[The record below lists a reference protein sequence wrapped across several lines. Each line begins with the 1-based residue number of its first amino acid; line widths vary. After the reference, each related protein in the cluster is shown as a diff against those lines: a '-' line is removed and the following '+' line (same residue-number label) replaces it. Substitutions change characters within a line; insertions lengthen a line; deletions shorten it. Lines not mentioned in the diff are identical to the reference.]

1 MNKTKTIC
9 ESVSVC
15 NSNATLFR
23 TNYYNCPNWFVCILV
38 RTLYTSLGSLYNFK
52 YYFLSIYS
60 IQVKYVNKKHIKQ
73 YVYIVWKGHLYKG
86 IYKQTMFTLKGR
98 KINIGFKD
106 QWFWMV
112 MFTSLHHLSRRLLYL
127 ELQNHKLLI
136 SYLTWIEYIERK

>member
-23 TNYYNCPNWFVCILV
+23 TNYYNHILV
-38 RTLYTSLGSLYNFK
+38 FIRSFILVFIRSFILVFIRSFILVFIRSFILVFHCG
-52 YYFLSIYS
+52 
-60 IQVKYVNKKHIKQ
+60 
-73 YVYIVWKGHLYKG
+73 YKG

-106 QWFWMV
+106 QWFWIV
-112 MFTSLHHLSRRLLYL
+112 MFTSLHHLSRTLLYL